1 MVSAEPVQCS
11 SVMQS
16 NERGCHL
23 KVGLEVVAKRREQ
36 ASLHGRDSIVRNDR
50 HQHARHPTAQR
61 HQQRVGVL
69 SLLSQLRH
77 RVPQIEWQ
85 APAHIEGCEGEAIG
99 ENQWSKDSNVV
110 GYELRI
116 LASGCGSVNS
126 GGV

>member
-1 MVSAEPVQCS
+1 
-11 SVMQS
+11 MQS

-85 APAHIEGCEGEAIG
+85 APARIEGCQGEVIG
-99 ENQWSKDSNVV
+99 ESQWSKDSNVV
-110 GYELRI
+110 VYELRI
-116 LASGCGSVNS
+116 LASGCEYVNS
-126 GGV
+126 GAKPS